1 MKDTFTAA
9 ADGKTSYRRENLP
22 DPAHVAGAGIAT
34 RESLAWKGQQNPEPP
49 KLTYEL
55 DQEAARQAAL
65 DFVRAGQRQEMAREW
80 ENFLNRPEKARQDF
94 GLARDYSGPERER

>member
-1 MKDTFTAA
+1 MKETFTAA
-9 ADGKTSYRRENLP
+9 ADGKTTYRREKLP

-34 RESLAWKGQQNPEPP
+34 RESLAWKSQYHPEPP

-65 DFVRAGQRQEMAREW
+65 DFVRAGQRQEVAKQW
-80 ENFLNRPEKARQDF
+80 EEFLQKPEKARQDF
-94 GLARDYSGPERER
+94 GLARDYRGPERER